1 MTKQF
6 IFAVLLL
13 FLLNI
18 SLFSQTSIHQ
28 IEYEA
33 HRRIKKVLNK
43 EMEQNIIP
51 LKKTS
56 KNLSHVIYGYLP
68 DWEYQ
73 AARQYLRYDLLTHI
87 SAFDFVLDNKGNISL
102 PSYWPWTDVINA
114 AHANGVKIIMTA
126 VNFEASYITA
136 LLTDTTIADNF
147 INQAI
152 NIILLYDLDG
162 VNIDFENVP
171 TVNRGNDVNR
181 FMLRLTN
188 EIHSVLPDKEVSFAG
203 PAVNWGGWDF
213 RGLANSCDYIF
224 IMGYD
229 FYGSWSTN
237 TGASAPLDPTA
248 GSSISIRNTIET
260 QYGAV
265 TNNMPDKLI
274 LGVPYYGQR
283 WSTVDSLPHSSIISY
298 VSSTRFSTDAVNA
311 SLYGTLWATDN
322 KTPWYRF
329 RSGTTWHQV
338 WFDND
343 SSLSLK
349 YKLAIDKKFKGV
361 GMWALG
367 YDGARNELWNE
378 LKKNFYTEPS
388 DYINPISNEFY
399 INQNYPNPFNSQ
411 TVITYSLKEKSDISL
426 TVYDILGREITCLVD
441 ANQAAGEYTIQ
452 FNANQFK
459 LSSGIYYYI
468 FKTDHN
474 IIQTK
479 KMVYL
484 K

>member
-1 MTKQF
+1 MKKLFKFF
-6 IFAVLLL
+6 ILLL
-13 FLLNI
+13 FLNTA
-18 SLFSQTSIHQ
+18 LFAQISIHQ

-33 HRRIKKVLNK
+33 HRGMKKVLN
-43 EMEQNIIP
+43 ENNTEQTIIP
-51 LKKTS
+51 LQKIN

-73 AARQYLRYDLLTHI
+73 SARQYLRYDLLTHI
-87 SAFDFVLDNKGNISL
+87 SAFDFVLDSKGNISL

-114 AHANGVKIIMTA
+114 AHLNGVKIIMTA
-126 VNFEASYITA
+126 VNFEATYITS
-136 LLTDTTIADNF
+136 LLTDTTIANNF

-152 NIILLYDLDG
+152 SIINTYNLDG

-171 TVNRGNDVNR
+171 NANRGSDINR
-181 FMLRLTN
+181 FMSRLTN
-188 EIHSVLPDKEVSFAG
+188 AIHSALPGKEVSFAG

-213 RGLANSCDYIF
+213 RGLANACDYIF

-237 TGASAPLDPTA
+237 TGPSAPLDPTS
-248 GSSISIRNTIET
+248 GSSISIRNTVEV
-260 QYGAV
+260 QYATV
-265 TNNMPDKLI
+265 TNNSPEKLI
-274 LGVPYYGQR
+274 LGVPYYGQQ
-283 WSTVDSLPHSSIISY
+283 WMTADSLPHSIITSY
-298 VSSTRFSTDAVNA
+298 VRSTRFA
-311 SLYGTLWATDN
+311 SDFTNSNSYGLLWANDN

-329 RSGTTWHQV
+329 RSGSSWNQV

-343 SSLSLK
+343 ASLGLK

-367 YDGARNELWNE
+367 YDVPRDELWDE
-378 LKKNFYTEPS
+378 LERNFYVETI
-388 DYINPISNEFY
+388 DCISPANSNFC

-411 TVITYSLKEKSDISL
+411 TLITYSLKEKTNVSL
-426 TVYDILGREITCLVD
+426 IVYNILGREIARLTE
-441 ANQAAGEYTIQ
+441 ANQTAGDYRVQ
-452 FNANQFK
+452 FNPNEFK

-468 FKTDHN
+468 FRTDNN
-474 IIQTK
+474 IVQTK
-479 KMVYL
+479 KMIYL